1 MCDNSG
7 RHYAHHHSVTIL
19 FLFGSKFI
27 LWMWGYNQLWHK
39 QQVLTEILMQLTKQ
53 QDSFFIFLMNEY
65 KKSRNVERHVIVR
78 EQLVYWYF

>member
-7 RHYAHHHSVTIL
+7 RHSVHHHSVTIL
-19 FLFGSKFI
+19 LLFGSKFI
-27 LWMWGYNQLWHK
+27 LWMWCYNQLWHK

-53 QDSFFIFLMNEY
+53 LDSFFIFLKNEY

-78 EQLVYWYF
+78 EQLVY